1 MNKKRIAYVKK
12 YSLISLVSDL
22 GFTPIK
28 ESNRYYTLK
37 EHDSLKIKI
46 ENNTFCWYS
55 KGIRGDSITLCQT
68 LGLET
73 NQEFCSFVYTVL
85 YLEKRMY
92 ENPLQEITVVDKP
105 KKQLS
110 LPLKHINNKKAYYY
124 LHERGIDTNIIDYFI
139 WHDYLYQS
147 ANKNNLV
154 FVSYRDAKPV
164 FISEK
169 GTLKQMRYI
178 REYASNDY
186 DHCFYI
192 DHHSHI
198 LIVTEAIIDMM
209 SLMSLNK
216 SFKDYNYLSLNSV
229 AHYKSIFYHLDHDL
243 NIHRVLLRLDNDVA
257 GKRTVHAI
265 VQVLKDKYPHILI
278 DIAYPYRHKDWNDY
292 LVYGIH
298 HKRDHLIVF

>member
-1 MNKKRIAYVKK
+1 MNKKRIAHVRK

-28 ESNRYYTLK
+28 ESARYYTLK
-37 EHDSLKIKI
+37 EHDSFKIKI

-55 KGIRGDSITLCQT
+55 RGIRGDSIALCQS

-73 NQEFCSFVYTVL
+73 DPEFHSFVYTIL

-92 ENPLQEITVVDKP
+92 ENPSQKISITRTP
-105 KKQLS
+105 KKLS
-110 LPLKHINNKKAYYY
+110 LPLKHINNKKVYYY
-124 LHERGIDTNIIDYFI
+124 LHERGIDIDIIDYFI

-147 ANKNNLV
+147 AHKNNLV
-154 FVSYRDAKPV
+154 FVSYQDGNPV
-164 FISEK
+164 FISER
-169 GTLKQMRYI
+169 GSLKKKRYI
-178 REYASNDY
+178 HEYAGNNY

-192 DHHSHI
+192 DHHSHT

-209 SLMSLNK
+209 SLMSLDSNYK
-216 SFKDYNYLSLNSV
+216 NYNYLSLNLV
-229 AHYKSIFYHLDHDL
+229 AHYKSIFYHLEHDK
-243 NIHRVLLRLDNDVA
+243 NIHRVLLRLDNDQA
-257 GKRTVHAI
+257 GKRTVRFIKNILANE
-265 VQVLKDKYPHILI
+265 YPHILI

-298 HKRDHLIVF
+298 HKQDNIILF